1 MDLISDRFHFPDLAL
16 SDTTFIFRSDKRQ
29 KAGFHGW
36 PGVNQPHPLPSAT
49 FLPEFHIAISQDKVL
64 TIKEHIQQRLELVV
78 ELSNRSQVPTC
89 FQVRRGPCQ
98 GTARSLFNPQY
109 FNCNVVVELLTGQLF
124 L

>member
-89 FQVRRGPCQ
+89 FQVRRGPCLDNCQLQ
-98 GTARSLFNPQY
+98 GTSTRGAMGP
-109 FNCNVVVELLTGQLF
+109 
-124 L
+124 

>member
-36 PGVNQPHPLPSAT
+36 PGVNQPHPLPSSDAT
-49 FLPEFHIAISQDKVL
+49 FLPEFHIAISQDKDL

-78 ELSNRSQVPTC
+78 ELLIV
-89 FQVRRGPCQ
+89 VRFPLAFKSGGDPVLIIANKI
-98 GTARSLFNPQY
+98 T
-109 FNCNVVVELLTGQLF
+109 
-124 L
+124 